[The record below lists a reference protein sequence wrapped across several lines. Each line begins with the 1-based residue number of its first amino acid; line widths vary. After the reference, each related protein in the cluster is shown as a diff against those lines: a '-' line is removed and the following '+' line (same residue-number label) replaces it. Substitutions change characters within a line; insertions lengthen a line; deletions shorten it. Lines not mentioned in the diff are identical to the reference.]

1 MPNRIIKD
9 SIRTSKSVN
18 SMTDFQFRLWV
29 YLITYVDDYGRGSAD
44 PELLKGFVFPRRK
57 GVTES
62 TIEKALADLAN
73 SGSILLYD
81 VDGESYFC
89 FPNWSDHQRIQTKHS
104 KFPAPSNGNIKKSTV
119 SNGES
124 PSESNPIRIQSESK
138 YEYESEIPAAREA
151 APTFAWYVAEYN
163 RICVGLPKA
172 SKVNESRK
180 KAITARLNA
189 GYTPKEFTA
198 LFEKAQNSAFLKGAN
213 EKNWRADF
221 DWLITDKHMAK
232 TLEGAYDARV
242 KEQAENQ
249 TTEEYD
255 W

>member
-89 FPNWSDHQRIQTKHS
+89 FPNWGDHQRIQTKRS
-104 KFPAPSNGNIKKSTV
+104 KFPAPSDGNIKKSTV
-119 SNGES
+119 SHGES
-124 PSESNPIRIQSESK
+124 PPESNPIRIQN
-138 YEYESEIPAAREA
+138 PNPNPNPNTRDTRGAD
-151 APTFAWYVAEYN
+151 
-163 RICVGLPKA
+163 
-172 SKVNESRK
+172 
-180 KAITARLNA
+180 
-189 GYTPKEFTA
+189 
-198 LFEKAQNSAFLKGAN
+198 FEKFWSAYPRKEGKQKARAAFEKISVPLDILLEAIERQKKTAQWCKDNGQFIPHPATWLNGKRWEDQTGACSVMPRGATGDLGDA
-213 EKNWRADF
+213 ELEFIRRTMMEG
-221 DWLITDKHMAK
+221 TD
-232 TLEGAYDARV
+232 V
-242 KEQAENQ
+242 
-249 TTEEYD
+249 
-255 W
+255 